1 MACRSTLCLIV
12 IRASQRVSGK
22 KCLNFLARS
31 CPCRLRTIRRP
42 TAKPSASTVYWLTH

>member
-22 KCLNFLARS
+22 KCLNFLTRS
-31 CPCRLRTIRRP
+31 CPCRLRIIRKP
-42 TAKPSASTVYWLTH
+42 TDKPSASTGSWLTL

>member
-12 IRASQRVSGK
+12 IRASQRVSCK

-31 CPCRLRTIRRP
+31 CPCPLRNIRRP
-42 TAKPSASTVYWLTH
+42 TDKLSASNGYWLP